1 MGMYFSFNFVK
12 LSPRDKMITEKE
24 LSYADMKAAE
34 NRGCLCV
41 RCQSRLW
48 LAWGGA
54 FHEGWILRCSDL
66 THTGMTSHDIKQEL
80 LKREAFSM
88 DSTALTIMSE
98 EKMLERVGMSR
109 FPQDLTK
116 PEKLLLARAAV
127 TYGFDP
133 LMGEITLYQG
143 KPFVSIDGRYRKA
156 QETNRLD
163 GVESRPATKEERED
177 WGIPDGD
184 YFFRAEVYV
193 KDSTRSFVGW
203 GRVFASETVPGSN
216 RQNDTTSKYK
226 PIQSNPQR
234 MAEKRA
240 ETQALRKG
248 FHIPLPGMED
258 IGLPDYHTDSNGVKL
273 HTVTGE
279 LIDTK
284 VEDPDKL
291 FEKEGGDLFAE
302 ALAVVDKAPEPE
314 LPIDLQWLREQIA
327 ILDEKKVSG
336 WSETGVIS
344 RLGATTGKTSASLS
358 EAVRH
363 LTPEQAEVVVKRI
376 TEVVALA

>member
-1 MGMYFSFNFVK
+1 
-12 LSPRDKMITEKE
+12 
-24 LSYADMKAAE
+24 
-34 NRGCLCV
+34 
-41 RCQSRLW
+41 
-48 LAWGGA
+48 
-54 FHEGWILRCSDL
+54 
-66 THTGMTSHDIKQEL
+66 
-80 LKREAFSM
+80 M